1 MNVNLCQRFDDL
13 LEHDVDRDV
22 MYALFIASRPYSADW
37 EYVCADWEYVWSL
50 DIMHLNFPFLN

>member
-1 MNVNLCQRFDDL
+1 MNVNLCQRFDNL

-37 EYVCADWEYVWSL
+37 EYVWSL
-50 DIMHLNFPFLN
+50 DIMHLNFPFLY